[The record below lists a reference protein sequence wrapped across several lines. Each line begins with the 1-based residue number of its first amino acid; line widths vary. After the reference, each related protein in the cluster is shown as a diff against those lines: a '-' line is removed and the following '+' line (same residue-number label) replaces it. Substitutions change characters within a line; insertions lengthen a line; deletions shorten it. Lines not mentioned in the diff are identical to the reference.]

1 MRNGIG
7 PILGRI
13 FGVVASL
20 LLLGIMLRLVTALL
34 APVLPA
40 ELMQMLTSGWQLLF
54 GLVRRGMGAHRGRTH
69 RMCAVLGRTRPALLR
84 LQLSREA

>member
-54 GLVRRGMGAHRGRTH
+54 GLVGGAWAPIAAVLIV
-69 RMCAVLGRTRPALLR
+69 CALCWVVLGRRY
-84 LQLSREA
+84 

>member
-40 ELMQMLTSGWQLLF
+40 QLTDADEAGSCCSACLGGTWAPIAAVLI
-54 GLVRRGMGAHRGRTH
+54 V
-69 RMCAVLGRTRPALLR
+69 CALCWVVLGRRH
-84 LQLSREA
+84 SGFN